1 MGRSHSFRY
10 RRRRSRLRTAA
21 AAAAL
26 AASLVAGQEAV
37 VDPSEHTGNRG
48 QTQDQGRVD
57 SVPRQGPGKGP
68 EGDTL
73 YKGFSAYGMRDV
85 GEECTPSPLW
95 VKDVDASSYEL
106 GCEDIEDML
115 ANNTR
120 LVGEGR
126 VRKVYLAEY
135 GEQTVAV
142 KVLQHQSDTRLQQIE
157 VATMDAVRGNP
168 HIVQTLGIC
177 NTTVVTEAY
186 MLDIQSAVRKRM
198 TALPIG
204 EAVTMSLDA
213 VRGLQ
218 ALHEAVGGPI
228 VHFDIKP
235 AQLLVTGNGRVKLND
250 FNVAWFMS
258 RRPDG
263 KPCPFNM
270 LAQIRN
276 SGPWRAPEYLTR
288 KDRMAA
294 DSLRRWRSL
303 MEYAGDNQEDAEDNQ
318 EPMTEKID
326 IYRMGLVLRK
336 FVAGEG
342 MRIPGAREAKGAIP
356 VFRTTWHR
364 SYSEIVQDMIAVEA
378 TQRPSAR
385 EVSKRLEVI
394 LQGLP
399 QVP

>member
-1 MGRSHSFRY
+1 MGRSHSFQH
-10 RRRRSRLRTAA
+10 RRRRSRLRTVA

-26 AASLVAGQEAV
+26 AASLVAGQEA

-168 HIVQTLGIC
+168 NIVQTLGIC

-186 MLDIQSAVRKRM
+186 MLDIQSAVRKRT

-288 KDRMAA
+288 K
-294 DSLRRWRSL
+294 
-303 MEYAGDNQEDAEDNQ
+303 
-318 EPMTEKID
+318 PMTEKID

-342 MRIPGAREAKGAIP
+342 MRMPGTQEAKGAIP

-364 SYSEIVQDMIAVEA
+364 SYNEIVQDMIAVEA
-378 TQRPSAR
+378 TRRPSAR
-385 EVSKRLEVI
+385 EVSERLEVI

-399 QVP
+399 QAP